1 MQKARSEPDMG
12 GHIGGERRTNRE
24 LGLTELLAAEA
35 ERHGGAPVV
44 AGGGI
49 RSDLKGRG
57 EKNGMGKT
65 TGSWSGEYD

>member
-12 GHIGGERRTNRE
+12 GHIGVERRTNRE

-44 AGGGI
+44 AGGDQIGSE
-49 RSDLKGRG
+49 RERG
-57 EKNGMGKT
+57 K
-65 TGSWSGEYD
+65 

>member
-1 MQKARSEPDMG
+1 M
-12 GHIGGERRTNRE
+12 GGERGE

-44 AGGGI
+44 AGGDQIG
-49 RSDLKGRG
+49 SGLEGGG

-65 TGSWSGEYD
+65 TGHWQLVGRV

>member
-1 MQKARSEPDMG
+1 VERERV
-12 GHIGGERRTNRE
+12 GGERGE

-44 AGGGI
+44 AGGDQIG
-49 RSDLKGRG
+49 SGLEVRG